1 MQNHSDMNRK
11 PLNFARFYTLFNSLA
26 YEGDREEFRKDL
38 IRQYTGNR
46 TDSLRQ
52 MSSQEYDTCCRAME
66 GLTKRNDQLRKKRSL
81 CLKLMQQLGI
91 DTTDWTRIN
100 SFCNDHRIAGRPF
113 ARLNAAELEAL
124 AAKLRTIQR
133 KGGLKNKQPEA
144 KQATGMNYLLI
155 NLNAPKN

>member
-1 MQNHSDMNRK
+1 MNRK
-11 PLNFARFYTLFNSLA
+11 PFNFARFYALFNSLA

-100 SFCNDHRIAGRPF
+100 SFCNDRRIAGKPF

-133 KGGLKNKQPEA
+133 KGGLNRRQDTQKNET
-144 KQATGMNYLLI
+144 ATWFTLDPDA
-155 NLNAPKN
+155 LNN

>member
-1 MQNHSDMNRK
+1 MNRK

-26 YEGDREEFRKDL
+26 YEGDREEFRKEL

-100 SFCNDHRIAGRPF
+100 SFCNDRRIAGKPF

-133 KGGLKNKQPEA
+133 KGGLNKKQDTQKNET
-144 KQATGMNYLLI
+144 ATWFTLDPDALDN
-155 NLNAPKN
+155 

>member
-1 MQNHSDMNRK
+1 MNRK

-26 YEGDREEFRKDL
+26 YEGDREELRKDL

-52 MSSQEYDTCCRAME
+52 MSSREYDTCCRAME

-100 SFCNDHRIAGRPF
+100 SFCNDRRIAGKPF

-133 KGGLKNKQPEA
+133 KGGLNKKQDTQKNET
-144 KQATGMNYLLI
+144 ATWFT
-155 NLNAPKN
+155 LNPDALNN

>member
-1 MQNHSDMNRK
+1 MNRK

-100 SFCNDHRIAGRPF
+100 SFCNDRRIAGKPF

-124 AAKLRTIQR
+124 AAKLRIIQR
-133 KGGLKNKQPEA
+133 KGGLNKKQDTQKNET
-144 KQATGMNYLLI
+144 ATWFTLDPDA
-155 NLNAPKN
+155 LNN

>member
-1 MQNHSDMNRK
+1 MNRK

-100 SFCNDHRIAGRPF
+100 SFCNDRRIAGKPF

-133 KGGLKNKQPEA
+133 KGGLNKKQDTQKNET
-144 KQATGMNYLLI
+144 ATWFTLDPDALDN
-155 NLNAPKN
+155 

>member
-1 MQNHSDMNRK
+1 MNRK

-46 TDSLRQ
+46 TDSLHQ

-100 SFCNDHRIAGRPF
+100 SFCNDRRIAGKPF

-133 KGGLKNKQPEA
+133 KGGLNKKQDTQKNET
-144 KQATGMNYLLI
+144 ATWFTLDPDA
-155 NLNAPKN
+155 LNN

>member
-100 SFCNDHRIAGRPF
+100 SFCNDRRIAGKPF

-133 KGGLKNKQPEA
+133 KGGLNRRQDTQKNET
-144 KQATGMNYLLI
+144 ATWFTLDPDA
-155 NLNAPKN
+155 LNN

>member
-1 MQNHSDMNRK
+1 MNRK

-26 YEGDREEFRKDL
+26 YDGDREEFRKDL

-100 SFCNDHRIAGRPF
+100 SFCNDRRIAGKPF

-133 KGGLKNKQPEA
+133 KGGLNRRQDTQKNET
-144 KQATGMNYLLI
+144 ATWFTLDPDA
-155 NLNAPKN
+155 LNN

>member
-1 MQNHSDMNRK
+1 MNRK

-100 SFCNDHRIAGRPF
+100 SFCNDRRIAGKPF

-133 KGGLKNKQPEA
+133 KGGLNKKQDTQKNET
-144 KQATGMNYLLI
+144 ATWFT
-155 NLNAPKN
+155 LNPDALDN

>member
-1 MQNHSDMNRK
+1 MNRN

-100 SFCNDHRIAGRPF
+100 SFCNDRRIAGKPF

-124 AAKLRTIQR
+124 AAKLRIIQR
-133 KGGLKNKQPEA
+133 KGGLNKKQDTQKNET
-144 KQATGMNYLLI
+144 ATWFTLDPDA
-155 NLNAPKN
+155 LNN

>member
-1 MQNHSDMNRK
+1 MNRK
-11 PLNFARFYTLFNSLA
+11 PLNFARFYTLFNSLV

-100 SFCNDHRIAGRPF
+100 SFCNDRRIAGKPF

-133 KGGLKNKQPEA
+133 KGGLNKKQDTQKNET
-144 KQATGMNYLLI
+144 ATWFTLDPDA
-155 NLNAPKN
+155 LNN

>member
-1 MQNHSDMNRK
+1 MNRK

-100 SFCNDHRIAGRPF
+100 SFCNDRRIAGKPF

-133 KGGLKNKQPEA
+133 KGGLNKKQDTQKNET
-144 KQATGMNYLLI
+144 ATWFTLDPDA
-155 NLNAPKN
+155 LNN

>member
-100 SFCNDHRIAGRPF
+100 SFCNDRRIAGKPF

-133 KGGLKNKQPEA
+133 KGGLNKKQDTQKNET
-144 KQATGMNYLLI
+144 ATWFTLDPDA
-155 NLNAPKN
+155 LNN

>member
-1 MQNHSDMNRK
+1 MTVHNINVDHVGISSN
-11 PLNFARFYTLFNSLA
+11 LFNSLA

-100 SFCNDHRIAGRPF
+100 SFCNDRRIAGKPF

-133 KGGLKNKQPEA
+133 KGGLNRRQDTQKNET
-144 KQATGMNYLLI
+144 ATWFTLDPDA
-155 NLNAPKN
+155 LNN

>member
-1 MQNHSDMNRK
+1 MNRK

-100 SFCNDHRIAGRPF
+100 SFCNDRRIAGKPF
-113 ARLNAAELEAL
+113 ARLNVAELEAL

-133 KGGLKNKQPEA
+133 KGGLNKKQDTQKNET
-144 KQATGMNYLLI
+144 ATWFTLDPDALDN
-155 NLNAPKN
+155 

>member
-1 MQNHSDMNRK
+1 MNRK
-11 PLNFARFYTLFNSLA
+11 PFNFARFYALFNSLA

-133 KGGLKNKQPEA
+133 KGGLKNKQPEV

-155 NLNAPKN
+155 DLNAPKN

>member
-1 MQNHSDMNRK
+1 MNRK
-11 PLNFARFYTLFNSLA
+11 PLDFARFYTLFNSLA

-100 SFCNDHRIAGRPF
+100 SFCNDRRIAGKPF

-133 KGGLKNKQPEA
+133 KGGLNKKQDTQKNET
-144 KQATGMNYLLI
+144 ATWFTLDPDA
-155 NLNAPKN
+155 LNN

>member
-1 MQNHSDMNRK
+1 MNRK

-66 GLTKRNDQLRKKRSL
+66 GLAKRNDQLRKKRSL

-100 SFCNDHRIAGRPF
+100 SFCNDRRIAGKPF
-113 ARLNAAELEAL
+113 ARLNVAELEAL

-133 KGGLKNKQPEA
+133 KGGLNKKQDTQKNET
-144 KQATGMNYLLI
+144 ATWFTLDPDA
-155 NLNAPKN
+155 LNN

>member
-11 PLNFARFYTLFNSLA
+11 PLNFARFYTLFNSLV

-100 SFCNDHRIAGRPF
+100 SFCNDRRIAGKPF

-133 KGGLKNKQPEA
+133 KGGLNRRQDTQKNET
-144 KQATGMNYLLI
+144 ATWFTLDPDA
-155 NLNAPKN
+155 LNN

>member
-1 MQNHSDMNRK
+1 MNRK

-100 SFCNDHRIAGRPF
+100 SFCNDRRIAGKPF

-133 KGGLKNKQPEA
+133 KGGLNRRQDTQKNET
-144 KQATGMNYLLI
+144 ATWFTLDPDA
-155 NLNAPKN
+155 LNN

>member
-1 MQNHSDMNRK
+1 MNRK

-100 SFCNDHRIAGRPF
+100 SFCNDRRIAGKPF

-133 KGGLKNKQPEA
+133 KGGLNKKQDTQKNET
-144 KQATGMNYLLI
+144 ATWFT
-155 NLNAPKN
+155 LNPDALNN